1 MAIYFKGMTI
11 EERGFLT
18 QAMAHS
24 GKMMNYR
31 DIPGHKVDK
40 HSSGG
45 IGDKTSIILVPL
57 MMELGVKVP
66 MVSGRG
72 LGHTGGTVDKLES
85 IPGFQ
90 VGVSFEK
97 MREMMEKIGCFLG
110 AQTSDIAPAD
120 KVIYGM
126 RDVTETVEEISLIT
140 ASILSK
146 KFTEDLDSLVMGTA
160 IKQQNYVMFIHSF
173 KQIFNIFFVFLLRY
187 QVWSFCFYEDHRESY

>member
-1 MAIYFKGMTI
+1 
-11 EERGFLT
+11 
-18 QAMAHS
+18 MAHS

-31 DIPGHKVDK
+31 DVEGRKVDK

-45 IGDKTSIILVPL
+45 IGDKASIILVPL

-72 LGHTGGTVDKLES
+72 LGHTGGTTDKLES

-90 VGVSFEK
+90 TGISFEK
-97 MREMMEKIGCFLG
+97 MKELMHSNGCFMG
-110 AQTSDIAPAD
+110 TQTSDIAPAD

-126 RDVTETVEEISLIT
+126 RDVTETVDEISLIT

-146 KFTEDLDSLVMGTA
+146 KFTEDLDALVMG
-160 IKQQNYVMFIHSF
+160 NLFYYFI
-173 KQIFNIFFVFLLRY
+173 
-187 QVWSFCFYEDHRESY
+187 